1 MCGVLSPEPVVR
13 DREATRLIQ
22 VVFLL
27 GTGQRVTLNV
37 EDGTWQQRQPA
48 PVLAAL
54 SERLAWN
61 ADLPLEQG
69 VELSAQQVGATVL
82 RMTWSEYPVESPLC
96 PPPVR
101 GQ

>member
-1 MCGVLSPEPVVR
+1 MLKVLSPKTAVR
-13 DREATRLIQ
+13 DRESTHLIQ
-22 VVFLL
+22 VMFLL

-69 VELSAQQVGATVL
+69 LYLSAQQVGATIIHLEWIDPMELPAQPMVGV
-82 RMTWSEYPVESPLC
+82 S
-96 PPPVR
+96 
-101 GQ
+101 

>member
-1 MCGVLSPEPVVR
+1 MRGVLSPAPTIR
-13 DREATRLIQ
+13 DREAARLTQ

-69 VELSAQQVGATVL
+69 LHLSAQQVGATIIHLEWVDPMEL
-82 RMTWSEYPVESPLC
+82 PAQPMVGVS
-96 PPPVR
+96 
-101 GQ
+101 